1 MLNPTATGTGS
12 AFAVL
17 SNSAMVPAAGTQGGA
32 KLYSMFE
39 TPVSPTPTN
48 KINLVDIYAPSTFS
62 IRDATPTLIGL
73 QILQTQTGYFALP
86 VGAPT
91 ALATNQGSF
100 NQWGWFKMGSNGQL
114 RYFGNWGLPVKNFG
128 EVVFS
133 SQFGIPDNGDF
144 IYSTSNGLEF
154 DQALGIHYRR
164 FMLIQ
169 TATVS

>member
-1 MLNPTATGTGS
+1 MAPNPTSAGTNP

-17 SNSAMVPAAGTQGGA
+17 SNSAMVPAAGQAGGA
-32 KLYSMFE
+32 KLYLMYDQA
-39 TPVSPTPTN
+39 N
-48 KINLVDIYAPSTFS
+48 KVNLIDMYAPSTFS
-62 IRDATPTLIGL
+62 IRDASSTLIGL

-91 ALATNQGSF
+91 SITSNQGSF
-100 NQWGWFKMGSNGQL
+100 NTWAWFKMGTNGQL
-114 RYFGNWGLPVKNFG
+114 RYFGNWPLPIKNFG

-144 IYSTSNGLEF
+144 IYSTSNGIEF
-154 DQALGIHYRR
+154 DQVLGIHYRK